1 VFLDKVSETNALTV
15 AYSLRN
21 IFAPFVNYLT
31 TALKETT
38 IIAIN
43 AEYVVLQTMKGTDT
57 DTAWDLCNKS
67 TPPLDSVF
75 LRVTKNNFFEFFYLA
90 ISVSADD

>member
-1 VFLDKVSETNALTV
+1 LCVLFATVDKLLETNALTV

-57 DTAWDLCNKS
+57 VTFAK
-67 TPPLDSVF
+67 
-75 LRVTKNNFFEFFYLA
+75 RVSLIA
-90 ISVSADD
+90 ISRTFAERMYFIMSVPSV